1 MGAITAAINDALQQT
16 SPDAVIR
23 DVKHTVARELESL
36 DPRVDVRSTDY
47 FNHTF
52 VPDFVLGWT
61 SGKDERTRDVYLRL
75 DLHDASVG
83 RDLES
88 LASDSPA
95 FIGLAGELN
104 SGNSAGPDFEAFE
117 TCLLSSAAAL
127 EPLATLKS
135 RSPMAQMVKSSLLQG
150 GRGYMMGRN
159 AHEVTQ
165 AANQSDAA
173 LADLNGAAVSNAL
186 TSLTRNFVPQFSS
199 RMQKVMQVLWASH
212 GGGVEDF
219 PGEGRAESSLS
230 AAELAEILPFILRL
244 AEITNLDFWRSLGK
258 SLSLGLLE
266 SLNHFEGSPNLDQL
280 VNANL
285 DRIKAKSMSLDR
297 SDPTL
302 FDDIEAMHW
311 RVDDAT
317 LLLSHS
323 EFDLAFVNDRRKI
336 ARRTKDLGRTPRWN
350 EIEGRINQFSAEG
363 IEFTAPTSKLRIQSS
378 TAEALTRS
386 TDMDALSSALGEFAR
401 VNSIQLRIP
410 LSNDTLEINF
420 DRSVVDS
427 LPAPVSLH
435 VLARYGLDLIYQA
448 SPELLRDLELFT
460 SMGSVLPWWTGD

>member
-1 MGAITAAINDALQQT
+1 MGAITATISNALQQN

-36 DPRVDVRSTDY
+36 DPRVEVRSTDY

-52 VPDFVLGWT
+52 VPDFVLGWE
-61 SGKDERTRDVYLRL
+61 SGKDKQTRDVYLRF
-75 DLHDASVG
+75 DLREAAIS

-88 LASDSPA
+88 LKSDSPA
-95 FIGLAGELN
+95 FIGIGGDS
-104 SGNSAGPDFEAFE
+104 SGGSSTGPDFAAFE
-117 TCLLSSAAAL
+117 TCLLSSTAAL

-159 AHEVTQ
+159 AREITQ
-165 AANQSDAA
+165 AANQADSALANLNGPAVSDALIS
-173 LADLNGAAVSNAL
+173 LA
-186 TSLTRNFVPQFSS
+186 RNFVPQFSS

-212 GGGVEDF
+212 GGGVDDF

-230 AAELAEILPFILRL
+230 AAELTEILPFILRL
-244 AEITNLDFWRSLGK
+244 AEITNLDFWRNLGK
-258 SLSLGLLE
+258 SLTLGLLE
-266 SLNHFEGSPNLDQL
+266 SLNHFEGSPNLDHL

-302 FDDIEAMHW
+302 FDDIDGLRW
-311 RVDDAT
+311 RVNDAM

-323 EFDLAFVNDRRKI
+323 QFDLAFVNDRRKI

-350 EIEGRINQFSAEG
+350 EIEGRISRFSTEG

-386 TDMDALSSALGEFAR
+386 TNMDALSSALGEFAR

-410 LSNDTLEINF
+410 LSNETLEINF

-427 LPAPVSLH
+427 QPAPVSLH

-448 SPELLRDLELFT
+448 SPELLSDLELFT
-460 SMGSVLPWWTGD
+460 SMDSALPWWAEE